1 MAIVKETAT
10 EKADREKFE
19 AEDDVRTLI
28 RAGEIRKDK
37 ARMKRAVVMAKSQLK
52 TLKEVTS

>member
-1 MAIVKETAT
+1 MAVIKETAS

-28 RAGEIRKDK
+28 RAGEIRND
-37 ARMKRAVVMAKSQLK
+37 RGRIKRATAMAKEQLK
-52 TLKEVTS
+52 TLKEIT

>member
-1 MAIVKETAT
+1 MAIIKETAS

-28 RAGEIRKDK
+28 RAGEIRNDK
-37 ARMKRAVVMAKSQLK
+37 ARLKRATAMAKKQLQ
-52 TLKEVTS
+52 TLKEIT